1 MLMMDNSQ
9 GRTELE
15 AIEIQLLLEGVF
27 QRYGYDFRGYSRASL
42 GRRVWNVIRAEGLP
56 TISSLQERVLHDPD
70 CLERLLGGLSV
81 HVSSMFRDPGFFRAL
96 RAKVVPMLR
105 TYPFIR
111 AWNAGCSTGEET
123 YSLAILLQEEGLYDR
138 SRIYATDLSA
148 SALKSARDG
157 IFPLEAMREYTHNYV
172 NSGGV
177 RSFSEYYT
185 AGHGHAV
192 FNPSLK
198 ENIVFSQHN
207 LATDGSFN
215 EFNLILCR
223 NVMIY
228 FAGPL
233 QDRVH
238 SLLYDS
244 LVMFGILGLG
254 AKESLQF
261 TPHQDLYEPLE
272 PGQKLYRRVL

>member
-1 MLMMDNSQ
+1 MKTLK
-9 GRTELE
+9 GRAETE

-27 QRYGYDFRGYSRASL
+27 RCYGYDFREYSLASL
-42 GRRVWNVIRAEGLP
+42 TRRVWNVVRSEGLS
-56 TISSLQERVLHDPD
+56 TISGLQEKVLHDPN
-70 CLERLLGGLSV
+70 CLDRLLLGLSV
-81 HVSSMFRDPGFFRAL
+81 HVSSMFRDPAFFRSL
-96 RAKVVPMLR
+96 KIKIMPLLR
-105 TYPFIR
+105 TCPFIR
-111 AWNAGCSTGEET
+111 VWNAGCSTGEET
-123 YSLAILLQEEGLYDR
+123 YSVAILLREHGLYER
-138 SRIYATDLSA
+138 SRIYATDMSA
-148 SALKSARDG
+148 AVLKRAREG

-172 NSGGV
+172 KSGGG

-192 FNPSLK
+192 FHPSLR

-228 FAGPL
+228 FAAPL

-238 SLLYDS
+238 RLLYES
-244 LVMFGILGLG
+244 LATSGILGLG

-261 TPHQDLYEPLE
+261 TPHQDDYEPVV
-272 PGQKLYRRVL
+272 PGQKLYRRVP